1 MLKPPAI
8 HGGKNTD
15 VQSFSG
21 TDAAGSTL
29 YEFFAQA
36 KTLEAEK
43 CTRMSDH
50 RPDRM
55 SGGSILAMFCR
66 KATLEAEKCTRMSDH
81 KPDRMSGGSILAM
94 FCRKAKLEAEKCTRM
109 YIFQRVTKVLFR

>member
-21 TDAAGSTL
+21 MDAAGSTP

-43 CTRMSDH
+43 CTRMSD
-50 RPDRM
+50 PSAAWM
-55 SGGSILAMFCR
+55 SG
-66 KATLEAEKCTRMSDH
+66 K
-81 KPDRMSGGSILAM
+81 
-94 FCRKAKLEAEKCTRM
+94 
-109 YIFQRVTKVLFR
+109 

>member
-21 TDAAGSTL
+21 TDAAGSTPC
-29 YEFFAQA
+29 EFFAQA
-36 KTLEAEK
+36 K
-43 CTRMSDH
+43 
-50 RPDRM
+50 
-55 SGGSILAMFCR
+55 
-66 KATLEAEKCTRMSDH
+66 TLEAEKCTRMSDH

-94 FCRKAKLEAEKCTRM
+94 FCRMAKLEAQNRTRM
-109 YIFQRVTKVLFR
+109 SDFERVTKVLFR